1 MGQLMPIPTEPGG
14 LQDSQANS
22 SPPENEKH
30 EKLLKETVKPLQQ
43 HSQRNKSK
51 VVQKTQSLKSQTLKT
66 QTPKTQTSET
76 RDAKTQDLKPR
87 LLGSDMPNTQLQIK
101 TMRMLIKKAALE
113 QQKRLTYHLPKSRFP
128 NKQLRQSL
136 VKVKLPE
143 YILDMGP
150 VLKGFTKR
158 STLEITN
165 AGQIPVS
172 FQADLSA
179 LQDTGFSVDLGLI
192 KSLPPSH
199 SVAFEVHFESAHQP
213 PRDVD
218 VLLPIEVPELL
229 GQAAGWAQQQMSPA
243 PSAEF
248 SVLLQVTN
256 GPTSQIRLR
265 ATVLAPSLE
274 LSKNTLQFSDILVG
288 QCQVETIRLYNRFQ
302 APCKWSIKPV
312 LKKDQH
318 QYVTPAL
325 RQKQRA
331 PEDEPCPF
339 EVMPSQGTLDPQRW
353 QNLQIWFTPKEERSY
368 KNELKLNMC
377 GSSNHLKLHLS
388 GRGLE
393 PWLEFSPPALNM
405 GWVLVD
411 SDGVEATA
419 VVKNPCSF
427 PIEFYSLDFEE
438 VKILRMALGSE
449 NQKSFLMPPRA
460 VGGTLLPKVL
470 EDYEAQKRLKAQQAE
485 LKTMAKAKVRAE
497 AEAEDKGKAAP
508 GQKNSEGL
516 AVSFLTVV
524 TAGSPFRTP

>member
-1 MGQLMPIPTEPGG
+1 MG
-14 LQDSQANS
+14 
-22 SPPENEKH
+22 
-30 EKLLKETVKPLQQ
+30 
-43 HSQRNKSK
+43 R
-51 VVQKTQSLKSQTLKT
+51 
-66 QTPKTQTSET
+66 
-76 RDAKTQDLKPR
+76 
-87 LLGSDMPNTQLQIK
+87 
-101 TMRMLIKKAALE
+101 
-113 QQKRLTYHLPKSRFP
+113 
-128 NKQLRQSL
+128 
-136 VKVKLPE
+136 
-143 YILDMGP
+143 

-158 STLEITN
+158 SILEITN
-165 AGQIPVS
+165 PGQIPVS

-213 PRDVD
+213 PRDLD
-218 VLLPIEVPELL
+218 VLLPIEV
-229 GQAAGWAQQQMSPA
+229 
-243 PSAEF
+243 
-248 SVLLQVTN
+248 TN
-256 GPTSQIRLR
+256 GPMSHIRLC

-312 LKKDQH
+312 LKVFPPALAMGAALGLAVGALSTASVSQSTQEVRLCPRRPRRPHTVGFCAQKDQH
-318 QYVTPAL
+318 KYVTPAL

-393 PWLEFSPPALNM
+393 PRLEFSPPALNM

-470 EDYEAQKRLKAQQAE
+470 EDYGAQKRLKAQQAE

-497 AEAEDKGKAAP
+497 AEDKGKAAP

-516 AVSFLTVV
+516 AVSVLTVV